1 MTQIG
6 PLVQKLAVLSI
17 GLVSDD
23 FVWSQLIGW
32 MDGSPG
38 GQGYR
43 APYGAKNGLTDAC
56 STVDCRPL
64 LSIVDN
70 MPQILSQTCPRC
82 CTRQAPDDAPDDAP
96 VDAQD
101 IPLSII

>member
-70 MPQILSQTCPRC
+70 MPQIFLSVSFDILK
-82 CTRQAPDDAPDDAP
+82 APAF
-96 VDAQD
+96 QKY
-101 IPLSII
+101 ST

>member
-56 STVDCRPL
+56 VVNGLQKEDVP
-64 LSIVDN
+64 
-70 MPQILSQTCPRC
+70 
-82 CTRQAPDDAPDDAP
+82 
-96 VDAQD
+96 
-101 IPLSII
+101 